1 MKLLLSLIAALFV
14 TACASHSQ
22 PSKPVNWA
30 EDVDFAAL
38 RVAVGW
44 ADDYQQRC
52 RTDRPLAK
60 IYDAADADNWQ
71 QLANVGQQWL
81 QRCPIDIR
89 VHYMTSMALEKIGQ
103 QGASDD
109 HYRWFTG
116 LMGSIIESGN
126 GATPQTAY
134 MTISEQEEYDAMYF
148 LQVRPTS
155 QRLITEPLCNE
166 VHVVDRQ
173 GNESVLYFNST
184 SNQTL
189 PSNQHGTMQ

>member
-1 MKLLLSLIAALFV
+1 MKLQLSLIAAVFV
-14 TACASHSQ
+14 TACASQPQ

-30 EDVDFAAL
+30 DDVDYAAL
-38 RVAVGW
+38 RMSVGW

-60 IYDAADADNWQ
+60 IYDAADAGNWQ
-71 QLANVGQQWL
+71 QLANVGQDWL

-109 HYRWFTG
+109 HYRWFTN
-116 LMGSIIESGN
+116 LMGSIIASGD
-126 GATPQTAY
+126 GETPQTAF

-173 GNESVLYFNST
+173 GNASVLYFNST
-184 SNQTL
+184 SSLSL
-189 PSNQHGTMQ
+189 PSIKHGALQ